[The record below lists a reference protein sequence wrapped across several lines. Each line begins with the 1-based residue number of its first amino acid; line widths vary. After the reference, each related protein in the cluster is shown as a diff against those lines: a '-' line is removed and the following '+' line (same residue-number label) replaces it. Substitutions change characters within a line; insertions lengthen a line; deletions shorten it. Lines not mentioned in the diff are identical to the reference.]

1 MERSTRVAE
10 LQRRYLPIKS
20 LTLIRGLPGCG
31 KTTLAE
37 RLITGYIS
45 RLVPHGKLLI
55 DAHSQIVAA
64 DDYFMCE
71 TGEYYCP
78 GSQLHQPELKL
89 CACSLNP
96 GMGCEQRMEYRFNPK
111 DLPKAHAWCLER
123 ATQILTT
130 GPFKGR
136 DTIVHNTFTQRWEM
150 EPYIRLAE
158 EAGAR
163 LVVVN
168 LFDGGLSDEE
178 LAERTVH
185 GVPVGAIARMRARFE
200 HDWK

>member
-1 MERSTRVAE
+1 MERR
-10 LQRRYLPIKS
+10 S

-64 DDYFMCE
+64 DDYFMRE
-71 TGEYYCP
+71 TG
-78 GSQLHQPELKL
+78 
-89 CACSLNP
+89 
-96 GMGCEQRMEYRFNPK
+96 EYRFNPK

-123 ATQILTT
+123 ATQILTA
-130 GPFKGR
+130 GPFGGR

-163 LVVVN
+163 LVVIN

-178 LAERTVH
+178 LAERTIH